1 MGATLSAG
9 LSLRWFR
16 ETFCPDVPFDKLS
29 EEASAVRPGDCPIF
43 LPYLPGKRSPDLNP
57 EACGVFSGIRL
68 HHNRGHFVRSI
79 MEGVVFDLKES
90 FEVMKTVGVSP
101 RTIIASGGGAKSRLW
116 MQIMADIFNEPIQ
129 VSGRSEQ
136 ACFGAALVA
145 GIGAGMYKNY
155 RDAAAMV
162 PAPLETVDPGA
173 GNAEL
178 YAALY
183 ERFKHQY
190 LKLCVKVAPPE
201 VTVAVPSKE

>member
-1 MGATLSAG
+1 
-9 LSLRWFR
+9 
-16 ETFCPDVPFDKLS
+16 
-29 EEASAVRPGDCPIF
+29 
-43 LPYLPGKRSPDLNP
+43 
-57 EACGVFSGIRL
+57 
-68 HHNRGHFVRSI
+68 

-101 RTIIASGGGAKSRLW
+101 QTIIASGGGAKSRLW

-129 VSGRSEQ
+129 ISGQSEQ

-155 RDAAAMV
+155 RDAAALV

-173 GNAEL
+173 GNTEL

-183 ERFKHQY
+183 ERFKQVY
-190 LKLCVKVAPPE
+190 AKTKD
-201 VTVAVPSKE
+201 T